1 MLRNPGFS
9 VTESVVGGNLLVT
22 PMASLEL
29 TGSDDNRDMIW
40 DFGPSLGNTY
50 YIQELVIAM
59 PELDAKW
66 SILYRGPPQV

>member
-29 TGSDDNRDMIW
+29 TGSDDNRDMI
-40 DFGPSLGNTY
+40 
-50 YIQELVIAM
+50 
-59 PELDAKW
+59 
-66 SILYRGPPQV
+66 